1 MDHILF
7 VPVADHPVKKS
18 EVRLPLKHRLAM
30 LELAIGDNP
39 CFSISR
45 VDIDREG
52 PHYSADTITILRE
65 QYPQAELYFVMGG
78 DNLRSLPTWKRGP
91 ATLPLLRLAVM
102 KRADEDIAPDMHDE
116 VLPGLSGKVDI
127 VDVPMLSVWL
137 SSTYVVSRLRAN
149 LSVRYLV
156 PDKVPGIY
164 RCQKSI
170 SLIDHDTFR
179 SSISRANIGVI
190 GAGARACA
198 YPHCSDPGAP
208 QRQSNGRFVNG
219 LLRSGYHRLR

>member
-1 MDHILF
+1 MSLQRIGIVGGSFDPPQMGHLILAEYSRETLQMDHIFF

-45 VDIDREG
+45 VDIDRQG

-65 QYPQAELYFVMGG
+65 QYPLAELYFVMGG
-78 DNLRSLPTWKRGP
+78 DNLRSLPTWKR
-91 ATLPLLRLAVM
+91 ARQLYRCCRLAVM
-102 KRADEDIAPDMHDE
+102 KRADEDIAPGMHDD

-137 SSTYVVSRLRAN
+137 SSTYVVSRLRSN

-156 PDKVPGIY
+156 PDKVLEYIAANNLY
-164 RCQKSI
+164 R
-170 SLIDHDTFR
+170 
-179 SSISRANIGVI
+179 
-190 GAGARACA
+190 
-198 YPHCSDPGAP
+198 
-208 QRQSNGRFVNG
+208 
-219 LLRSGYHRLR
+219 

>member
-1 MDHILF
+1 MSLQRIGIVGGSFDPPQMGHLILAEYSRETLQMDHILF
-7 VPVADHPVKKS
+7 VPVADHPVKRG

-30 LELAIGDNP
+30 LELAICDNP
-39 CFSISR
+39 YFSISR

-78 DNLRSLPTWKRGP
+78 DNLRSLPTWKR
-91 ATLPLLRLAVM
+91 ARQLYRCCRLAVM

-116 VLPGLSGKVDI
+116 VLPGLSSKVDI

-137 SSTYVVSRLRAN
+137 SSTFVVSRMRDN

-156 PDKVPGIY
+156 PDRVLEYIAANNLY
-164 RCQKSI
+164 R
-170 SLIDHDTFR
+170 
-179 SSISRANIGVI
+179 
-190 GAGARACA
+190 
-198 YPHCSDPGAP
+198 
-208 QRQSNGRFVNG
+208 
-219 LLRSGYHRLR
+219 